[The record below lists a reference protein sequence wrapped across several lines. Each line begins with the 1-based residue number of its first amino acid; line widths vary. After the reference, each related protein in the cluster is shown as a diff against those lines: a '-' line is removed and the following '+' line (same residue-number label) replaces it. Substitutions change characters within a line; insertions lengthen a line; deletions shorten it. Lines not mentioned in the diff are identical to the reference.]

1 MRTPTGARQSG
12 TLARLYCAA
21 TALAAAV
28 TAAGAAVAADIRVFT
43 SGAPAEVEKVL
54 AEKFARETGH
64 RVVFT
69 VAPPAVIRQKLAGGE
84 TSDVIVLPA
93 PAIDALEKAGA
104 LRPGSRVDLARVG
117 VGVAI
122 RDGAPLPD
130 ISTVEAVRKL
140 LVDARSI
147 VYPDPAG
154 GGQTGAALTRMLSRL
169 GIADAVTPKLT
180 LMQAIA
186 GGVALVAKGEAEVGM
201 FNISE
206 ILPVKGARLVGP
218 LPPELQSYITFAA
231 AIPAGNVAPAPAQAF
246 IKLLSDPGA
255 REHWKAGGLESIG
268 GGS

>member
-1 MRTPTGARQSG
+1 
-12 TLARLYCAA
+12 
-21 TALAAAV
+21 
-28 TAAGAAVAADIRVFT
+28 
-43 SGAPAEVEKVL
+43 VEKVL
-54 AEKFARETGH
+54 AEKFARESGH

-84 TSDVIVLPA
+84 TPDVIVLPA
-93 PAIDALEKAGA
+93 LAIDALEKAGA

-117 VGVAI
+117 VGVVV

-130 ISTVEAVRKL
+130 IATVEAVRKL

-154 GGQTGAALTRMLSRL
+154 GGQTGAALTRMLARL

-218 LPPELQSYITFAA
+218 LPLELQSYIIFAA
-231 AIPAGNVAPAPAQAF
+231 AIPAGNAAPAPAQAF